1 LNVDNYI
8 SVSGELHCEN
18 PNKNLESFKGNI
30 IVSGKDHTLS
40 EKQLLLKGASL
51 QNTDWV
57 IGLVVY
63 TGEETKIMLNS

>member
-8 SVSGELHCEN
+8 SVAGELHCEN

-30 IVSGKDHTLS
+30 IVSGKDHTLC

>member
-30 IVSGKDHTLS
+30 IVQGKDHTLS

-63 TGEETKIMLNS
+63 TGEETKIMMNS

>member
-1 LNVDNYI
+1 
-8 SVSGELHCEN
+8 
-18 PNKNLESFKGNI
+18 LESFKGNV
-30 IVSGKDHTLS
+30 IVQGKDHTLS